1 MRNVRFFAIA
11 ALLGIAVSI
20 LVAGRS
26 VAADEPKLSQQ
37 EIEKIV
43 REYLLR
49 EPEVLAEALRRLQER
64 QSAAA
69 ALKAKQAIHDQ
80 QQALLSDQASPVE
93 GNAQGKV
100 TIVEF
105 FDYRCVHC
113 RRVAS
118 TIDQIMRSN
127 ASVRVVYK
135 NFPVLGEPS
144 VLAARA
150 AVAAQQQGGWPKLH
164 RAMLSFE
171 GDFTT
176 ETILALGASVG
187 LDSAKLKTDMM
198 SPATNEALQANLT
211 LAAALGV
218 DVTPTFVIGERVIR
232 GALSAEA
239 FQALVDEEA
248 GKR

>member
-1 MRNVRFFAIA
+1 MRSVRLVTL
-11 ALLGIAVSI
+11 ALVLGIVASA
-20 LVAGRS
+20 LVARPVVG
-26 VAADEPKLSQQ
+26 ADQPKLTQQ

-43 REYLLR
+43 HDYLLR
-49 EPEVLAEALRRLQER
+49 EPEVLAEALRLLQQR
-64 QSAAA
+64 QSSAAA
-69 ALKAKQAIHDQ
+69 QKAKQAIRDH
-80 QQALLSDQASPVE
+80 QQALLSDQSSPVE

-118 TIDQIMRSN
+118 TIDQLVRSN

-164 RAMLSFE
+164 RAMLAYE

-176 ETILALGASVG
+176 ETLLALGTSVG
-187 LDSAKLKTDMM
+187 LDSGKLKTDMM
-198 SPATNEALQANLT
+198 SPATDKALQANLT

-218 DVTPTFVIGERVIR
+218 DVTPTFVIGERVIK

-239 FQALVDEEA
+239 FQALVNEET

>member
-1 MRNVRFFAIA
+1 MRNLRLIPL
-11 ALLGIAVSI
+11 ALLLAFVASI
-20 LVAGRS
+20 LPAAFV
-26 VAADEPKLSQQ
+26 VAADEPTLTQQ

-43 REYLLR
+43 HDYLLR
-49 EPEVLAEALRRLQER
+49 EPEVLAEAFKRLQQR

-69 ALKAKQAIHDQ
+69 AQKAKQAIRDN
-80 QQALLSDQASPVE
+80 QQALLSDQGSPVE
-93 GNAQGKV
+93 GNAQAKV

-118 TIDQIMRSN
+118 TIDQLVRANS
-127 ASVRVVYK
+127 SVRVVYK

-150 AVAAQQQGGWPKLH
+150 AVAAQRQGGWPKLH
-164 RAMLSFE
+164 RAMLAHE

-176 ETILALGASVG
+176 DALLALGTSVG

-198 SPATNEALQANLT
+198 SPETDKALQSNLM

-218 DVTPTFVIGERVIR
+218 DVTPTFVIGDRIIR
-232 GALSAEA
+232 GALAPDA
-239 FQALVDEEA
+239 FQALVEEEA
-248 GKR
+248 NKR

>member
-1 MRNVRFFAIA
+1 MRNVRLV
-11 ALLGIAVSI
+11 ALALVLGIVASA
-20 LVAGRS
+20 LVARPVVG
-26 VAADEPKLSQQ
+26 ADQPKLTQQ

-43 REYLLR
+43 HDYLLR
-49 EPEVLAEALRRLQER
+49 EPEVLAEALRLLQQR
-64 QSAAA
+64 QSSAAA
-69 ALKAKQAIHDQ
+69 QKAKQAIRDH
-80 QQALLSDQASPVE
+80 QQALLSDQSSPVE

-118 TIDQIMRSN
+118 TIDQLVRSN

-164 RAMLSFE
+164 RAMLAYE

-176 ETILALGASVG
+176 ETLLALGTSVG
-187 LDSAKLKTDMM
+187 LDSGKLKTDMM
-198 SPATNEALQANLT
+198 SPATDKALQANLT
-211 LAAALGV
+211 LAAAIGV
-218 DVTPTFVIGERVIR
+218 DVTPTFVIGERVIK

-239 FQALVDEEA
+239 FQALVNEET

>member
-1 MRNVRFFAIA
+1 MRSVRLVTL
-11 ALLGIAVSI
+11 ALVLGIVASA
-20 LVAGRS
+20 LVARPVVG
-26 VAADEPKLSQQ
+26 ADQPKLTQQ

-43 REYLLR
+43 HDYLLR
-49 EPEVLAEALRRLQER
+49 EPEVLAEALRLLQQR
-64 QSAAA
+64 QSSAAA
-69 ALKAKQAIHDQ
+69 QKAKQAIRDH
-80 QQALLSDQASPVE
+80 QQALLSDQSSPVE

-118 TIDQIMRSN
+118 TIDQLVRSN

-164 RAMLSFE
+164 RAMLAYE

-176 ETILALGASVG
+176 ETLLKLGTSVG
-187 LDSAKLKTDMM
+187 LDSGKLKTDMM
-198 SPATNEALQANLT
+198 SPATDKALQANLT

-218 DVTPTFVIGERVIR
+218 DVTPTFVIGERVIK

-239 FQALVDEEA
+239 FQALVAEEG

>member
-1 MRNVRFFAIA
+1 MRLLAIAGLVALVA
-11 ALLGIAVSI
+11 ALLA
-20 LVAGRS
+20 AGHAT
-26 VAADEPKLSQQ
+26 AADEPKLTQQ

-43 REYLLR
+43 RDYLLR
-49 EPEVLAEALRRLQER
+49 EPEVLAEAFKRLQQR
-64 QSAAA
+64 QSASAA
-69 ALKAKQAIHDQ
+69 MRSKQAIHDHR
-80 QQALLSDQASPVE
+80 QALFADQTSPVE

-113 RRVAS
+113 RSVAS
-118 TIDQIMRSN
+118 TIDQLLSSN

-144 VLAARA
+144 ILAARA

-164 RAMLSFE
+164 RAMLTFD
-171 GDFTT
+171 GDFTV
-176 ETILALGASVG
+176 ETLLTLGTSVG

-198 SPATNEALQANLT
+198 SPETERALQAHLT
-211 LAAALGV
+211 LAAALGL
-218 DVTPTFVIGERVIR
+218 DATPSFVIGDRVIR
-232 GALSAEA
+232 GALSPEA

>member
-1 MRNVRFFAIA
+1 MRSVRLVTL
-11 ALLGIAVSI
+11 ALVLGIVASA
-20 LVAGRS
+20 LVARPVVG
-26 VAADEPKLSQQ
+26 ADQPKLTQQ

-43 REYLLR
+43 HDYLLR
-49 EPEVLAEALRRLQER
+49 EPEVLAEALRLLQQR
-64 QSAAA
+64 QSSAAA
-69 ALKAKQAIHDQ
+69 QKAKQAIRDH
-80 QQALLSDQASPVE
+80 QQALLSDQSSPVE

-118 TIDQIMRSN
+118 TIDQLVRSN

-164 RAMLSFE
+164 RAMLAYE

-176 ETILALGASVG
+176 ETLLALGTSVG
-187 LDSAKLKTDMM
+187 LDSGKLKTDMM
-198 SPATNEALQANLT
+198 SAATDKALQANLT

-218 DVTPTFVIGERVIR
+218 DVTPTFVIGERVIK

-239 FQALVDEEA
+239 FQALVNEET

>member
-1 MRNVRFFAIA
+1 MRNPRLVAFA
-11 ALLGIAVSI
+11 LVLGI
-20 LVAGRS
+20 VASTLGARP
-26 VAADEPKLSQQ
+26 VVGADEPKLTQQ

-43 REYLLR
+43 HDYLLR
-49 EPEVLAEALRRLQER
+49 EPEVLAEALRLLQQR
-64 QSAAA
+64 QSSAAA
-69 ALKAKQAIHDQ
+69 QKAKQAIRDH
-80 QQALLSDQASPVE
+80 QQALLSDQSSPVE

-118 TIDQIMRSN
+118 TIDQLVRSN

-164 RAMLSFE
+164 RAMLAYE

-176 ETILALGASVG
+176 ETLLKLGTSVG
-187 LDSAKLKTDMM
+187 LDSGKLKTDMM
-198 SPATNEALQANLT
+198 SPATDKALQANLT

-239 FQALVDEEA
+239 FQALVAEEG

>member
-1 MRNVRFFAIA
+1 MHLLRSRAVA
-11 ALLGIAVSI
+11 ALLGLI
-20 LVAGRS
+20 LSAL
-26 VAADEPKLSQQ
+26 AAISTVGAQEPRPSKE

-43 REYLLR
+43 RDYLL
-49 EPEVLAEALRRLQER
+49 ENPEVLAEAFKRLQQR
-64 QSAAA
+64 QSASAA
-69 ALKAKQAIHDQ
+69 TRSKQAIHDHR
-80 QQALLSDQASPVE
+80 QALFADQASPVE
-93 GNAQGKV
+93 GNAQGRV

-113 RRVAS
+113 RNVAS
-118 TIDQIMRSN
+118 TIDQLVRSN

-164 RAMLSFE
+164 RAMLAFN
-171 GDFTT
+171 GDFTLDT
-176 ETILALGASVG
+176 LLALGSSVG

-198 SPATNEALQANLT
+198 SPETDRALQANLT
-211 LAAALGV
+211 LAAALGL
-218 DVTPTFVIGERVIR
+218 DATPSFVIGDRVIR
-232 GALSAEA
+232 GALSADA

>member
-1 MRNVRFFAIA
+1 MRNPRLVAFA
-11 ALLGIAVSI
+11 LVLGI
-20 LVAGRS
+20 VASTLGARP
-26 VAADEPKLSQQ
+26 VVGADEPKLTQQ

-43 REYLLR
+43 HDYLLR
-49 EPEVLAEALRRLQER
+49 EPEVLAEALRSLQQR
-64 QSAAA
+64 QSSAAA
-69 ALKAKQAIHDQ
+69 QRAKQAIRDH
-80 QQALLSDQASPVE
+80 QQALLSDQGSPVE

-118 TIDQIMRSN
+118 TIDNLMRSN
-127 ASVRVVYK
+127 ASVRVIYK

-164 RAMLSFE
+164 RAMLAYE

-176 ETILALGASVG
+176 ETLLALGTSVG
-187 LDSAKLKTDMM
+187 LDSGKLKTDMM
-198 SPATNEALQANLT
+198 SPETDKALQANLT

>member
-1 MRNVRFFAIA
+1 MRNVRLVTL
-11 ALLGIAVSI
+11 ALVLGIVASA
-20 LVAGRS
+20 LVARPVVG
-26 VAADEPKLSQQ
+26 ADEPKLTQQ

-43 REYLLR
+43 HDYLLR
-49 EPEVLAEALRRLQER
+49 EPEVLAEALRLLQQR
-64 QSAAA
+64 QSSAAA
-69 ALKAKQAIHDQ
+69 QKAKQAIRDH
-80 QQALLSDQASPVE
+80 QQALLSDQSSPVE

-118 TIDQIMRSN
+118 TIDQLVRSN

-164 RAMLSFE
+164 RAMLAYE

-176 ETILALGASVG
+176 ETLLKLGTSVG
-187 LDSAKLKTDMM
+187 LDSGKLKTDMM
-198 SPATNEALQANLT
+198 SPATDKALQANLT

-239 FQALVDEEA
+239 FQALVAEEG

>member
-80 QQALLSDQASPVE
+80 QQALLSDQGSPVE

-164 RAMLSFE
+164 RAMLSFD

-218 DVTPTFVIGERVIR
+218 DVTPTFVIGDRVIR
-232 GALSAEA
+232 GALSAEG
-239 FQALVDEEA
+239 FQAVLDEEA

>member
-1 MRNVRFFAIA
+1 MRNVRLVTL
-11 ALLGIAVSI
+11 ALVLGIVASA
-20 LVAGRS
+20 LVARPVVG
-26 VAADEPKLSQQ
+26 ADEPKLTQQ

-43 REYLLR
+43 HDYLLR
-49 EPEVLAEALRRLQER
+49 EPEVLAEALRLLQQR
-64 QSAAA
+64 QSSAAA
-69 ALKAKQAIHDQ
+69 QKAKQAIRNH
-80 QQALLSDQASPVE
+80 QQALLSDQSSPVE

-118 TIDQIMRSN
+118 TIDQLVRSN

-164 RAMLSFE
+164 RAMLAYE

-176 ETILALGASVG
+176 ETLLKLGTSVG
-187 LDSAKLKTDMM
+187 LDSGKLKTDMM
-198 SPATNEALQANLT
+198 SPATDKALQANLT

-218 DVTPTFVIGERVIR
+218 DVTPTFVIGERVIK

-239 FQALVDEEA
+239 FQALVAEEG

>member
-1 MRNVRFFAIA
+1 MRSVRLLVIA
-11 ALLGIAVSI
+11 GLVGLAAAV
-20 LVAGRS
+20 LVAGHT
-26 VAADEPKLSQQ
+26 VAADEAKLSQQ

-43 REYLLR
+43 RDYLLR
-49 EPEVLAEALRRLQER
+49 EPEVLAEAFRRLQQR
-64 QSAAA
+64 QSASAA
-69 ALKAKQAIHDQ
+69 TKSKQAIHDHRQ
-80 QQALLSDQASPVE
+80 GLFSDQSSPVE

-118 TIDQIMRSN
+118 TIDQLVRSN

-164 RAMLSFE
+164 RAMLAYEEISRPKP
-171 GDFTT
+171 
-176 ETILALGASVG
+176 SWP
-187 LDSAKLKTDMM
+187 SARRAG
-198 SPATNEALQANLT
+198 S
-211 LAAALGV
+211 
-218 DVTPTFVIGERVIR
+218 TPGSSRRT
-232 GALSAEA
+232 
-239 FQALVDEEA
+239 
-248 GKR
+248 

>member
-1 MRNVRFFAIA
+1 MRNVRLVTL
-11 ALLGIAVSI
+11 ALVLGIVASA
-20 LVAGRS
+20 LVARPVVG
-26 VAADEPKLSQQ
+26 ADEPKLTQQ

-43 REYLLR
+43 HDYLLR
-49 EPEVLAEALRRLQER
+49 EPEVLAEALRLLQQR
-64 QSAAA
+64 QSSAAA
-69 ALKAKQAIHDQ
+69 QKAKQAIRNH
-80 QQALLSDQASPVE
+80 QQALLSDQSSPVE

-118 TIDQIMRSN
+118 TIDQLVRSN

-164 RAMLSFE
+164 RAMLAYE

-176 ETILALGASVG
+176 ETLLKLGTSVG
-187 LDSAKLKTDMM
+187 LDSGKLKTDMM
-198 SPATNEALQANLT
+198 SPATDKALQANLT

>member
-1 MRNVRFFAIA
+1 MRNIRLVAIA
-11 ALLGIAVSI
+11 LVLGIAASM
-20 LVAGRS
+20 LVARPVVG
-26 VAADEPKLSQQ
+26 ADEPKLTQQ

-43 REYLLR
+43 HDYLLR
-49 EPEVLAEALRRLQER
+49 EPEVLAEALRRLQQR

-69 ALKAKQAIHDQ
+69 AQKAKQAIRDN

-93 GNAQGKV
+93 GNAQGKI

-118 TIDQIMRSN
+118 TIDNLMRSN
-127 ASVRVVYK
+127 SSVRVVYK

-164 RAMLSFE
+164 RAMLAYE

-176 ETILALGASVG
+176 ETLLALGTSVG
-187 LDSAKLKTDMM
+187 LDSGKLKTDMM
-198 SPATNEALQANLT
+198 SPATDKALQANLT

-232 GALSAEA
+232 GALSPEA
-239 FQALVDEEA
+239 FQALVEEEA

>member
-1 MRNVRFFAIA
+1 MRNPRLVAFA
-11 ALLGIAVSI
+11 LVLGI
-20 LVAGRS
+20 VASTLGARP
-26 VAADEPKLSQQ
+26 VVGADEPKLTQQ

-43 REYLLR
+43 HDYLLR
-49 EPEVLAEALRRLQER
+49 EPEVLAEALRSLQQR
-64 QSAAA
+64 QSSAAA
-69 ALKAKQAIHDQ
+69 QRAKQAIRDH
-80 QQALLSDQASPVE
+80 QQALLSDQGSPVE

-118 TIDQIMRSN
+118 TIDNLMRSN
-127 ASVRVVYK
+127 ASVRVIYK

-164 RAMLSFE
+164 RAMLAYE

-176 ETILALGASVG
+176 ETLLALGTSVG
-187 LDSAKLKTDMM
+187 LDSGKLKTDMM
-198 SPATNEALQANLT
+198 SPETDQALQANLT